1 MIKAAKAAQ
10 TPFAVIVKSPAQGYE
25 ALAGMAQFR
34 FDALLMG
41 AERLSPS
48 VRDLL
53 TRRGYSLYDYE
64 NSRLESPAS
73 SPPAIPG
80 RVSLLTSG
88 STGVPKLVHHT
99 WTSLYTRVTRAG
111 HSPRRWLLPYQV
123 GTYAWYQIVTL
134 GLREP
139 STEIVPAHGLEP
151 LNALEIAAQH
161 KADSISSTPTFWRIA
176 FLGSAPE
183 TLCAVPFRWITLGG
197 EPVDQ
202 AILNALRS
210 AYPKASINHVYAS
223 TEAGACIVVKDGLAG
238 FPVSLLGNA
247 EPGRPS
253 LSIREGRLLVKSPF
267 SANTVDGS
275 PQEWVDTGDLVEEK
289 DGRVYFKGRADV
301 ALINVGG
308 NKAFPA
314 DVEAVLLEHPAIQW
328 CRVRAVRAPIVGN
341 LPQADIVL
349 SPQVSAVS
357 DADLVAFCRGRLP
370 GYAVPRF
377 WHRLDRIPVEPSLKS
392 PLP

>member
-1 MIKAAKAAQ
+1 MIKAAKGAQ
-10 TPFAVIVKSPAQGYE
+10 TPVAVVVKSTAQGYE

-34 FDALLMG
+34 FDALLTG

-48 VRDLL
+48 VREILM
-53 TRRGYSLYDYE
+53 RRGYSLYYYE
-64 NSRLESPAS
+64 DSRLESPS
-73 SPPAIPG
+73 TPSPAIPG

-88 STGVPKLVHHT
+88 STGVPKLIHHT
-99 WTSLYTRVTRAG
+99 WTSLYTRVTRTG

-134 GLREP
+134 GLCEP
-139 STEIVPAHGLEP
+139 STEIVPTHGLEP
-151 LNALEIAAQH
+151 LNALELAAQC
-161 KADSISSTPTFWRIA
+161 KADSISSTPTFWRVA
-176 FLGSAPE
+176 FLGGAPE
-183 TLCAVPFRWITLGG
+183 TLRAAPFRWITLGG
-197 EPVDQ
+197 ESVDQ

-238 FPVSLLGNA
+238 FPVSLLDNA

-253 LSIREGRLLVKSPF
+253 LSIHEGRLLVKSPF
-267 SANTVDGS
+267 SASAVDGS
-275 PQEWVDTGDLVEEK
+275 PQEWVDTGDVVEER

-349 SPQVSAVS
+349 NAQASTVS
-357 DADLVAFCRGRLP
+357 DTELVAFCRGKLP
-370 GYAVPRF
+370 EYAVPRF
-377 WHRLDRIPVEPSLKS
+377 WHRLDRIPLEPSLKS
-392 PLP
+392 SLS